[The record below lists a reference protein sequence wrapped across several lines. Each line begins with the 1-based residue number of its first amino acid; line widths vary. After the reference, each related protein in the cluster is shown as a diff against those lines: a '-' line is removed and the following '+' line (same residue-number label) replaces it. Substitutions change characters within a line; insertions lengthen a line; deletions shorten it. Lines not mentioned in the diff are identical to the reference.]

1 MKFDSDVRILEAEP
15 IIRFEKART
24 PLKFGGV
31 IMDAALYFVC
41 RVRVE
46 NRQGDVADGYGGI
59 FLSDVWGWPTPNVAH
74 PVREEAMKR
83 LAEACVKRVA
93 EFKDFAHPIDI
104 FLDLERELP
113 AMAQRVCD
121 ELQTAEPMPFLC
133 ALISLS
139 AVDAALHDAFGNVNR
154 VDTYAAYGKEFGP
167 DLRGWMQRT
176 GIKQP
181 ERFAGKY
188 VGDYLRPAYLPEV
201 PLFHLV
207 GGLDKLT
214 RAEITDDDPQDDL
227 PVSLD
232 DWVKTDGLFCLKV
245 KLRGTDLAWD
255 LQRMKDV
262 YRIGIENTQYAIR
275 NTPHAIYLTA
285 DTNEMCDTPDYMIEL
300 LTKLREQSPQA
311 FESLLYVEQPTH
323 RDLAAHPFDMRA
335 LAQIKPVFVDESLTD
350 MTSFDLA
357 MELSATGVALKT
369 CKGHSMCLLMVA
381 RCHEENVP
389 YAVQDLTN
397 PSLAM
402 LHSVGLAARIHTVM
416 GVESN
421 SRQFF
426 PRASDDVRAVHRD
439 IVDRPNGVA
448 KTHSLKGCGLGF
460 QKSSTTTTRRH
471 DGL

>member
-1 MKFDSDVRILEAEP
+1 VSFDSDIRILEAEP
-15 IIRFEKART
+15 IFRFEKARV

-31 IMDAALYFVC
+31 VMDSALFFIC
-41 RVRVE
+41 RVKVE
-46 NRQGDVADGYGGI
+46 NRKGDVADGYGGI
-59 FLSDVWGWPTPNVAH
+59 FLADFWGWPTLNVPH
-74 PVREEAMKR
+74 HVREEAMKR
-83 LAEACVKRVA
+83 LAITCVQRVT

-104 FLDLERELP
+104 FLEAEHELP

-121 ELQTAEPMPFLC
+121 ALQTAEPMPFLN
-133 ALISLS
+133 ALIPLS
-139 AVDAALHDAFGNVNR
+139 AVDGALHDAFGNVNR
-154 VDTYAAYGKEFGP
+154 VDSYAAYGKEFGP
-167 DLRGWMQRT
+167 DLRGWMQRA
-176 GIKQP
+176 GVQQP

-188 VGDYLRPAYLPEV
+188 IGNYLRPSYLPEV

-227 PVSLD
+227 PISLD

-262 YRIGIENTQYAIR
+262 YRIGVESHPSS
-275 NTPHAIYLTA
+275 PHLTA

-300 LTKLREQSPQA
+300 LTKLREQSPPA

-323 RDLAAHPFDMRA
+323 RDLAAHPFDMRE
-335 LAQIKPVFVDESLTD
+335 LAQLKPVFVDESLTD
-350 MTSFDLA
+350 MASFDLA
-357 MELSATGVALKT
+357 MHLGATGVALKT

-381 RCHEENVP
+381 RCHEENVA

-426 PRASDDVRAVHRD
+426 PAASDDVRAVHQD

-448 KTHSLKGCGLGF
+448 KTHSLKGYGLGF
-460 QKSSTTTTRRH
+460 QNV
-471 DGL
+471 GVME